1 MERSQAAEDQRVD
14 LLHIKGSCMLEYG
27 YKHRGTEESSGAPK
41 THPAAPR
48 HHHSPPRHQAIS
60 TCIKESST
68 IAQLMLMRIM
78 DLSCQDL
85 LYPKFQKDCDG
96 KDEGEHS
103 LDSGEGQT
111 QPPEGQDE
119 AGSEFAQGD
128 FSGPVNGDTSDYLF
142 LSSQPS
148 PPLPPNYS
156 GSFFIEST
164 PEHPHDQ
171 EALFN
176 LMSGILGLSP
186 FTAPQRKDRQEALYS
201 VPEAI
206 QNHMDLYSQPH
217 LNISIQQTFPNQ
229 LYSAFSST
237 EDIHQVPSSP
247 SLGSSCSSQ
256 CFFDAKVIPSKH
268 EMDVSP
274 ISPCLDS
281 FNSPCPQWDA
291 HTPQNFSSATYN
303 LDTFHHSD
311 NSSSTFH
318 PLESKVENIMSAC
331 CQPDITDMAE
341 DSAHFSSMDFT
352 CQSDNYQSPHY
363 NFSETKIDLKSQLM
377 PDTKYQYTHQVSVPG
392 LMNQEQLIHHQ
403 SPPLISTDFLG
414 HSPTSGSMLPTN
426 AGNPLGEPRK
436 KYRRNKFPAK
446 CFRPKPHE
454 KAFACPVESCIR
466 SFARSD
472 ELNRH
477 LRIHT
482 GHKPFQCR
490 ICLRNFSRSDHLTTH
505 IRTHTGEKPFS
516 CDLCG
521 RRFARSD
528 EKKRHGKVH
537 MKQKARTEE
546 KLKGLGFYTVGLSFG
561 TL

>member
-1 MERSQAAEDQRVD
+1 MERSQAAEDLRQL
-14 LLHIKGSCMLEYG
+14 LLHIKGDVHEAWTQS
-27 YKHRGTEESSGAPK
+27 HRHREE
-41 THPAAPR
+41 R
-48 HHHSPPRHQAIS
+48 HKQQPPRHRVP
-60 TCIKESST
+60 SST
-68 IAQLMLMRIM
+68 SERNQCPSSLLTYPIRM
-78 DLSCQDL
+78 DLSCQDS
-85 LYPKFQKDCDG
+85 LYPKYQGDPDLKE
-96 KDEGEHS
+96 EGVQS
-103 LDSGEGQT
+103 SDSGAPQ
-111 QPPEGQDE
+111 QPQEMKQE
-119 AGSEFAQGD
+119 LGSGD
-128 FSGPVNGDTSDYLF
+128 FADNGETSDYFF

-148 PPLPPNYS
+148 PPLPLNYS
-156 GSFFIEST
+156 GSFFIET
-164 PEHPHDQ
+164 NPEHSQDQ
-171 EALFN
+171 EALFSI
-176 LMSGILGLSP
+176 MSGILGISQ
-186 FTAPQRKDRQEALYS
+186 FSAPQQLSKQESLYS
-201 VPEAI
+201 VPDAI
-206 QNHMDLYSQPH
+206 QNHMDLYSNSQANLSISVQQPY
-217 LNISIQQTFPNQ
+217 QNQ

-256 CFFDAKVIPSKH
+256 CFFDSKVLPSKH
-268 EMDVSP
+268 EMEVSP
-274 ISPCLDS
+274 ISPSMDS
-281 FNSPCPQWDA
+281 FSSPCPRWDA
-291 HTPQNFSSATYN
+291 QTGQSFASTSFQM
-303 LDTFHHSD
+303 DSFRQSD
-311 NSSSTFH
+311 NPQPVFH
-318 PLESKVENIMSAC
+318 PLESKVEHILTAC
-331 CQPDITDMAE
+331 CQPHATEMSE
-341 DSAHFSSMDFT
+341 ESAHFSSMDFT
-352 CQSDNYQSPHY
+352 CQSDSYQTPHCD
-363 NFSETKIDLKSQLM
+363 FSETKMDLKSQLM
-377 PDTKYQYTHQVSVPG
+377 GDLKYQFGHQVAAPG
-392 LMNQEQLIHHQ
+392 LPNQEELLHHS
-403 SPPLISTDFLG
+403 SPPLISTNFLG
-414 HSPTSGSMLPTN
+414 HSPTAGHMLPN
-426 AGNPLGEPRK
+426 HAGEPPVEPRK